1 MKAGGG
7 KPRAPVIGEPAK
19 RPPLSATDVVSAA
32 FALIDRDGVEGF
44 TMRALADAMGVYPTA
59 LYWHAG
65 SKPLLLA
72 AVSARL
78 FDEVVLPDEHHMEWD
93 AWLTEVAF
101 LCRAVMHR
109 HPEIARIA
117 GSIMVV
123 APTAMTMVERI
134 VGVLERAGLADG
146 ELVQAYNALIGLV
159 LGWTTLELSAEP
171 GGVDLSWKEEFSRQ
185 LAALD
190 PNAYPA
196 LSRNMR
202 LLENNAFMIRY
213 DSGRSRPMVNSFT
226 AALEI
231 LIAGLRTKMC
241 AQADT

>member
-1 MKAGGG
+1 
-7 KPRAPVIGEPAK
+7 
-19 RPPLSATDVVSAA
+19 
-32 FALIDRDGVEGF
+32 
-44 TMRALADAMGVYPTA
+44 MRALADALGVYPTA

-78 FDEVVLPDEHHMEWD
+78 FDEIVLPDEHHMEWD
-93 AWLTEVAF
+93 EWLTEVAF

-117 GSIMVV
+117 GSIMVIT
-123 APTAMTMVERI
+123 PTAMPVVERI
-134 VGVLERAGLADG
+134 VGVLERAGFANT
-146 ELVQAYNALIGLV
+146 ELVHTYNALLGFV

-171 GGVDLSWKEEFSRQ
+171 SGVDLSWKEDFSHQ

-196 LSRNMR
+196 LSRNMA
-202 LLENNAFMIRY
+202 LLENSAFMIRY
-213 DSGRSRPMVNSFT
+213 DSGRSRPMVSSFS
-226 AALEI
+226 AALAI
-231 LIAGLRTKMC
+231 LIAGLRTQVS
-241 AQADT
+241 ARTDTAVIDPP